1 MSVVPG
7 SGSPLLGEGKGQTVT
22 EETATIKAEGT
33 TMPKALSWGRAG
45 KFEEGQGASGLLD
58 SSEQGGGR

>member
-22 EETATIKAEGT
+22 EETATGT
-33 TMPKALSWGRAG
+33 MMPKALSWGRAG

-58 SSEQGGGR
+58 RSEQGGGR